1 MNSKLPQELWLQIQ
15 QFEFDQNAGEYGFYI
30 RLADENAWSMH
41 FTQLAVEEYKKFMYL
56 AAVSDQMVSP
66 SETVDVVWHQHLIFT
81 QSYGSFCKIIGKQIP
96 HIPSTHSAEEA
107 SKFKLAKERTKSLYE
122 QYFGEQPETIWG
134 YSHMLESLQLP
145 KTTYKIRT
153 FLVFGVMAWILIF
166 TPMYL
171 LLVPLYKKI
180 YNPWF
185 TLVFLF
191 ATTIGFVFLE
201 VFNRYQLRNIL
212 HKSNKQSFIFHLNA
226 AEVLFFKSGKL
237 YQSIH
242 HVVNNLVKRE
252 LVVVSQKNELT
263 TTQNLPPNEHLERQ
277 THLSIDEWK
286 FLSYPQLVQKLIEKP
301 AFTNIKNLGEA
312 TAKYLHRSKN
322 FGRLFYFNFVVL
334 SGLLML
340 GSIRLTSGLT
350 FERPVLYISIALIVV
365 LSAVI
370 IYLNRLTKIF
380 LTITIPSFYEEQL
393 LTNNLPKNQTGDWD
407 YFLMGHAALALPM
420 TPIVKHIENT
430 STANAS
436 CSSGGASSCGGGGSC
451 GSSCGGCG
459 GS

>member
-1 MNSKLPQELWLQIQ
+1 MNSKLTQELWKQIQ

-81 QSYGSFCKIIGKQIP
+81 QSYGSFCKILGKQIP
-96 HIPSTHSAEEA
+96 HIPSTHALEEA
-107 SKFKLAKERTKSLYE
+107 TKFKLAKERTKSLYE

-134 YSHMLESLQLP
+134 YNQMLESLQLP
-145 KTTYKIRT
+145 KTSYKIRT
-153 FLVFGVMAWILIF
+153 FLVFGVLAWILIF

-171 LLVPLYKKI
+171 LLVPLYKQI

-185 TLVFLF
+185 TLVFIF
-191 ATTIGFVFLE
+191 ATAIGFVFLE
-201 VFNRYQLRNIL
+201 LLNRYQLKNIL
-212 HKSNKQSFIFHLNA
+212 LQSNKQSFIFHLNA
-226 AEVLFFKSGKL
+226 AEVLFFKTGKL
-237 YQSIH
+237 HQSIH

-252 LVVVSQKNELT
+252 LVTVSQKNELT
-263 TTQNLPPNEHLERQ
+263 TNQNLPPIEPLERQ
-277 THLSIDEWK
+277 TYACLDEWK
-286 FLSYPQLVQKLIEKP
+286 FLPYPQLIQKLSEKP
-301 AFTNIKNLGEA
+301 AYINLINLGDA
-312 TAKYLHRSKN
+312 TAKYLHRSKK
-322 FGRLFYFNFVVL
+322 FGQLFYFNFVIL

-350 FERPVLYISIALIVV
+350 FERPVLYISMALIVS
-365 LSAVI
+365 LGAVI
-370 IYLNRLTKIF
+370 FYLNRLTKIF
-380 LTITIPSFYEEQL
+380 LSITIPNYYEEQL
-393 LTNNLPKNQTGDWD
+393 LTDKLPRKQTSEWD

-420 TPIVKHIENT
+420 VPVVKHVENNG
-430 STANAS
+430 TASAS
-436 CSSGGASSCGGGGSC
+436 CSSGGGSSCGGGGSC

-459 GS
+459 SS